1 MRQRI
6 ALLTGLFLM
15 LPFGGIAR
23 ADEGISANA
32 GLKVIDW
39 KEAGKHVGQ
48 MVIVQGKVVEA
59 RNIGTIC
66 FLNFDAARSF
76 TAVVREGNFKKFPK
90 APEQLYKGRIVRIRG
105 VISQFKNKPEIE
117 FQTPDDIQVLD
128 KAEPI
133 ASQPASRPARKFDG
147 TLTVATYN
155 VLNLF
160 DSYDDPYHEDEGT
173 PAKPMEQ
180 LKALAASIR
189 DLDADVLAVEEVEN
203 RDYLERF
210 TRSMLGD
217 MGYREVVGVESND
230 QRGIECGILSRFPI
244 GPVTTHRFVDFDDG
258 KGGRM
263 RFRRDLLQVRIEP
276 PGFESFDVFVVHL
289 KSKRGG
295 ESTDTERLAEARAIR
310 AIFDQILTADPK
322 ARFLICGDFN
332 DTWESDSLKTIRGD
346 GPMGLTSFMAD
357 LPPKSKSFNGPDH
370 PEVIDY
376 ILCSPTLGGRYL
388 QKSYRIIPGSVKTTG
403 SDHNPVVATLK
414 LESSR

>member
-6 ALLTGLFLM
+6 ALLTGLLWV
-15 LPFGGIAR
+15 LPFAGIAR
-23 ADEGISANA
+23 ADEGMGANA

-48 MVIVQGKVVEA
+48 TVIVQGKVIEA
-59 RNIGTIC
+59 RNIGKIC
-66 FLNFDAARSF
+66 FLNFDMARSF
-76 TAVVREGNFKKFPK
+76 TAVVREGNFKKFPQP
-90 APEQLYKGRIVRIRG
+90 PEQLYKGRIVRIRG
-105 VISQFKNKPEIE
+105 IISQYKNKPEIE

-133 ASQPASRPARKFDG
+133 TSQPTSRPERKFDG

-155 VLNLF
+155 VLNFF

-180 LKALAASIR
+180 LKALAASIH

-203 RDYLERF
+203 RDYLERYVK
-210 TRSMLGD
+210 SMLGD
-217 MGYREVVGVESND
+217 MGYRDVVGVESND
-230 QRGIECGILSRFPI
+230 QRGIECCVVSRFPI
-244 GPVTTHRFVDFDDG
+244 GAVTTHRYVDFDDG
-258 KGGRM
+258 KGGKM

-276 PGFESFDVFVVHL
+276 PEFESFDVYVVHL

-295 ESTDTERLAEARAIR
+295 ESTDTERLAEAKAIR
-310 AIFDQILTADPK
+310 ATFNQVLTADPK

-346 GPMGLTSFMAD
+346 GALGLTSFMGD

-370 PEVIDY
+370 PEVIDF
-376 ILCSPTLGGRYL
+376 ILCSPVLGQRYVA
-388 QKSYRIIPGSVKTTG
+388 KSYRIVPGSVKTTG
-403 SDHNPVVATLK
+403 SDHNPVTAAFK